1 MASKL
6 FWTITV
12 FAFVAALAAALPLDD
27 ETDDEEFE
35 MALNLLEK
43 RTNELDFEADDD
55 FLNEAGDVEK
65 RGRGKGKGK
74 GQGRGRFVRC
84 IHRVSG
90 HSCIC
95 DMRKNRNNPKFYRV
109 CGGQNLNQI

>member
-12 FAFVAALAAALPLDD
+12 FVSVAALAAALPLDD
-27 ETDDEEFE
+27 ETDDEGFE
-35 MALNLLEK
+35 MVLNLLEK
-43 RTNELDFEADDD
+43 RTNELDFQADDD
-55 FLNEAGDVEK
+55 LLNETEDVEK
-65 RGRGKGKGK
+65 RGRGQGR

-95 DMRKNRNNPKFYRV
+95 DLRKNRNNPRFYRV